1 MLSTKDLAF
10 KERPARKLVDQYIG
24 LYTIEEMVS
33 TNVVK
38 LQLSTSIRIY
48 LVVNVSWIVQYR
60 EQVEEQ
66 KKEEIKLIEVEDIKE
81 QKVEKILN
89 KRKVQKIEKYL
100 VQQKGFIA
108 KHDTWERKEDLEN
121 AREAV
126 EEFKERMSAK
136 VRRQEKL
143 DMIEEKDFR
152 KRVIRKVYSKNVV
165 WVGQQKI

>member
-1 MLSTKDLAF
+1 MKKAQEVIKRQADRERKNSEEWKKGDRVMLSTKDLAF

-38 LQLSTSIRIY
+38 LQLSTSIRIH

-81 QKVEKILN
+81 
-89 KRKVQKIEKYL
+89 
-100 VQQKGFIA
+100 
-108 KHDTWERKEDLEN
+108 
-121 AREAV
+121 
-126 EEFKERMSAK
+126 
-136 VRRQEKL
+136 
-143 DMIEEKDFR
+143 
-152 KRVIRKVYSKNVV
+152 
-165 WVGQQKI
+165 